1 MSENIAKYNV
11 LIEILSDAKGAHD
24 GIKKLRDETTG
35 LRGIFNLAKGYLA
48 GSLLLW
54 QYSGALG
61 W

>member
-24 GIKKLRDETTG
+24 GVKKLKDETTG
-35 LRGIFNLAKGYLA
+35 LCGIYNLAKGYLA